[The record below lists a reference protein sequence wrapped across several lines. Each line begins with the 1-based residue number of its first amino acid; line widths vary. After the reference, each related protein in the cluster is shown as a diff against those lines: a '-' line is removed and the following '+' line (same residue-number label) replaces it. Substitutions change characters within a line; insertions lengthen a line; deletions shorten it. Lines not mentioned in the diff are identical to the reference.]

1 MDIVGKIGAYF
12 ANHEAQ
18 MRLVMQHARG
28 RQRVPTPKADATPEL
43 DDDPIDHASRLLDK
57 CLDSFEASVAA
68 PFEASVAAPLS
79 ARSPLVSPCHARPL
93 APPPPRPEVAPATTP
108 PCKPKRLKRKKPKAP
123 SAAKTAELAAIK
135 QKLVDDAIAVT
146 KERARRIQM
155 DKELRLKAEAALAA
169 EQQARR
175 EAQLLQIESIRRQA
189 FRPVPAPAS
198 PNQLTSPRQPAPPRV
213 LTDAWSERVPPR
225 RHTILGLRKPVKQPT
240 PSLATVKHN
249 RSASLSHLA
258 ASMPPPNNPPSE
270 AIRPTTPSPR
280 IDPMTKFGPIQD
292 HVPSA
297 TPFLDRLEHME
308 RYRATKASEAAI
320 EAKHRAD
327 VAAAQAAEQ
336 RRMDLACDAK
346 AQQNLDLDRQ
356 RLALEAQKK
365 ALEASLQALHTE
377 SSQLRSERH
386 KIAMERRVARR
397 AAVNKSNNSD
407 DVPASSSD
415 VQGWVQDETDRANQ
429 AAKARAEAK
438 RRVQMRRAPPASAG
452 PETIDDTTGSSTPRP
467 WQVSP
472 LPQPRWDA
480 AFFGYSSGSDTE

>member
-18 MRLVMQHARG
+18 MRLVMQHTRD
-28 RQRVPTPKADATPEL
+28 RQRVPTPEL
-43 DDDPIDHASRLLDK
+43 HDDPIDRASRLLDK

-68 PFEASVAAPLS
+68 PLS
-79 ARSPLVSPCHARPL
+79 ARSPLASPRDACSL
-93 APPPPRPEVAPATTP
+93 APPRPETTP
-108 PCKPKRLKRKKPKAP
+108 RKPKRLKRKKPKVP
-123 SAAKTAELAAIK
+123 SAAKAAELAAIK
-135 QKLVDDAIAVT
+135 QKLVDDAISVT
-146 KERARRIQM
+146 KERARKIQM
-155 DKELRLKAEAALAA
+155 DKEMRLKAEAALAA

-189 FRPVPAPAS
+189 FRPVLAPAS
-198 PNQLTSPRQPAPPRV
+198 PNQ
-213 LTDAWSERVPPR
+213 
-225 RHTILGLRKPVKQPT
+225 
-240 PSLATVKHN
+240 ATAKHN

-258 ASMPPPNNPPSE
+258 ASMPPPNHPPSE

-297 TPFLDRLEHME
+297 MPFLDRLEHME
-308 RYRATKASEAAI
+308 KYRATKASEAAI

-415 VQGWVQDETDRANQ
+415 LQGWVQDETDRANQ

-452 PETIDDTTGSSTPRP
+452 PETVDDTTASSTPRQ
-467 WQVSP
+467 WRVSP